1 MRNVTRREDLHY
13 TRDHEWLF
21 VEGDT
26 GTVGITDFAQG
37 ELGDIVYLELPE
49 IGSTLTAGEVFGT
62 IEAVKAVAEL
72 IAPVS
77 GTVTEVNGALADEAA
92 TVNADCYGDGW
103 MIKIRLSDPSQTG
116 DLLSKDE
123 YAELTEAG

>member
-1 MRNVTRREDLHY
+1 MKVTTRDDLKY
-13 TRDHEWLF
+13 TKDHEWLL
-21 VEGDT
+21 VEGET

-49 IGSTLTAGEVFGT
+49 VGSSVTAGEVFGT

-77 GTVTEVNGALADEAA
+77 GTVTDVNGALTEEAA
-92 TVNADCYGDGW
+92 TVNADCYGEGW
-103 MIKIRLSDPSQTG
+103 MIKIRLSDPSEAWN
-116 DLLSKDE
+116 LLSVAE
-123 YAELTEAG
+123 YAELTEVG

>member
-1 MRNVTRREDLHY
+1 MSVTTRDDLKY
-13 TRDHEWLF
+13 TKDHEWLL
-21 VEGDT
+21 VEGET

-49 IGSTLTAGEVFGT
+49 VGSSVTAGEVFGT

-77 GTVTEVNGALADEAA
+77 GTVTDVNGALTVEAA
-92 TVNADCYGDGW
+92 TVNADCYGEGW
-103 MIKIRLSDPSQTG
+103 MIKIRLSDPSEAG
-116 DLLSKDE
+116 NLLSVAE
-123 YAELTEAG
+123 YAELTEVG